1 MNNTNATMAAPVIPS
16 HRYAMQILAQQQ
28 QQQLLQQ
35 QGHHMP
41 MTMTGLT
48 MEAQSKMNQDLQMGT
63 LGSMAPMASTT
74 TADDMNGYDPTRFWV
89 DFSAAESNPG
99 PPATT
104 ATTVADGQYNGSLW
118 M

>member
-1 MNNTNATMAAPVIPS
+1 MAAPVIPS

-48 MEAQSKMNQDLQMGT
+48 MEAQSKLNQDMMGT
-63 LGSMAPMASTT
+63 VGSMAPMATSTSGAT
-74 TADDMNGYDPTRFWV
+74 DDMNGYDPTRFWV

-99 PPATT
+99 LPATT
-104 ATTVADGQYNGSLW
+104 TDGQYSGSLW